1 MKMTSQRVWK
11 KIHKLSCIFSFFYNI
26 SFSSKRWICEFSTFR
41 RKEAEHLYFMNLVKG
56 KFAFCIDFCMPLILP
71 EFAFRVMND
80 ECFFMFVTQG
90 KCQCVGFIS
99 EISQQGGSIY
109 CSSGNSWAFTI
120 SLSDDQH
127 SPSPP
132 LSLDVQCSNFACGSC
147 SFDYKLQVFFRK
159 SGAVNPTNIMHHE
172 IVVLKVPLR
181 EKWYLF

>member
-109 CSSGNSWAFTI
+109 CSSGNSWAFTV

-127 SPSPP
+127 SPSR
-132 LSLDVQCSNFACGSC
+132 LSPDVQCSNFACGSC

-159 SGAVNPTNIMHHE
+159 SGAVNPTNFMHHE

>member
-1 MKMTSQRVWK
+1 MNS
-11 KIHKLSCIFSFFYNI
+11 
-26 SFSSKRWICEFSTFR
+26 STFR
-41 RKEAEHLYFMNLVKG
+41 RKEAEHLYFMNLVRG

-109 CSSGNSWAFTI
+109 CSSGNSWAFTV

-127 SPSPP
+127 SPSP
-132 LSLDVQCSNFACGSC
+132 LSLDVQYSNFACGSC

-159 SGAVNPTNIMHHE
+159 SGAVNPTNFMRHE